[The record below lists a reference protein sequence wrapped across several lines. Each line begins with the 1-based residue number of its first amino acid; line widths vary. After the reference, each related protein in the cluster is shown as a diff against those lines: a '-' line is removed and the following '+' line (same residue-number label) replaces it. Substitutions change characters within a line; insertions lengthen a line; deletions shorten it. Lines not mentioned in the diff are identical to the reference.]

1 METNSNNDQELWQI
15 AKRRAGFKR
24 NVLSYIIVVAM
35 LWVIWWF
42 TQGSEIGFGHLAS
55 VWPLWV
61 MLGWGVGLAFQ
72 FFNAYDASK
81 KDLIEREYEKLKRG

>member
-1 METNSNNDQELWQI
+1 
-15 AKRRAGFKR
+15 
-24 NVLSYIIVVAM
+24 M

-42 TQGSEIGFGHLAS
+42 TQGSEIGLSHLAA
-55 VWPLWV
+55 VWPFWV

-72 FFNAYDASK
+72 FFNAYGASK

>member
-1 METNSNNDQELWQI
+1 LANSQKQ
-15 AKRRAGFKR
+15 AGFKR

-42 TQGSEIGFGHLAS
+42 TQGSEIGLSHLAA
-55 VWPLWV
+55 VWSLWV
-61 MLGWGVGLAFQ
+61 MLGWGLAFQ
-72 FFNAYDASK
+72 FFNAYGASQ